1 MPGLSRVL
9 LGKPVCISNSRDKRS
24 AGKFLFS
31 LEEIGNLRA
40 LLASSTV
47 VWGNIA
53 TSDGASA
60 SASATEQDEH
70 HLVLVMV

>member
-24 AGKFLFS
+24 AGKLLFS

-60 SASATEQDEH
+60 TATEQDEH

>member
-1 MPGLSRVL
+1 MDAGRSFGEKPGCVNSSRA
-9 LGKPVCISNSRDKRS
+9 IDKRS

-60 SASATEQDEH
+60 TATEQDEH